1 MKNKLLLYIF
11 GYVLIQLP
19 LISTAQY
26 SLPDGWQEY
35 IYTFED
41 TAHWHSLSID
51 TINYPYNSWQIGHPQ
66 KNTIDNAFSQPN
78 VIITDT
84 IDSYPPN
91 NISVFE
97 IVHQAQDGFVDGGV
111 AVFSGFYFVDSDS
124 LLDYGIIEF
133 SPDDG
138 TSWINLLT
146 DTLYSDYY
154 NWFTEK
160 PVLTGTSFG
169 WQFFG
174 IQLAGMKEIFEIDHT
189 TVVRFKISFIS
200 DENNNEKDGL
210 AFDDFHFKDY
220 LLKTDDL
227 NEPVLVQISPNPCH
241 EVLRVLVKKS
251 YESNLT
257 VTIFNING
265 ELVKHE
271 TLLNKHVNEIDMNKI
286 PRGNYIIIIKNKHR
300 IIHRQKIL
308 KR

>member
-1 MKNKLLLYIF
+1 MKNKMLLYIF

-84 IDSYPPN
+84 LDSYPPN

-227 NEPVLVQISPNPCH
+227 DEAVLVQISPNPCH
-241 EVLRVLVKKS
+241 EVLRVKVLKS
-251 YESNLT
+251 FENNLT
-257 VTIFNING
+257 LTLLNLNG

-271 TLLNKHVNEIDMNKI
+271 TLPNNNVNEINMNEI
-286 PRGNYIIIIKNKHR
+286 SRGNYIIIIKNKNR